1 MKRPDDAARFAVFG
15 QLFLVAQHLAR
26 RADAELE
33 REGVPLT
40 TSQWLLLA
48 IVSKREGG
56 PPTLTEA
63 AALYGTSRQNV
74 KQLARQLEA
83 RGFLELKTDPED
95 ARALRLH
102 CTRKVAAAFDRPAAV
117 ERQKRFI
124 TRLFEGLPD
133 SDVVTLERVLSRW
146 LSQLATAEEDP

>member
-1 MKRPDDAARFAVFG
+1 MKRPGDAARFEVFG

-26 RADAELE
+26 RADAELA
-33 REGVPLT
+33 REGIPLS

-48 IVSKREGG
+48 IVSKHDGG

-83 RGFLELKTDPED
+83 RGFLELKSDPND

-102 CTRKVAAAFDRPAAV
+102 CTRKVAAAFDRPAAA

-124 TRLFEGLPD
+124 SRLFEGLPEA
-133 SDVVTLERVLSRW
+133 DVVALERVLFRW
-146 LSQLATAEEDP
+146 LSQLATAAEDP

>member
-1 MKRPDDAARFAVFG
+1 MKRPDGAARFAVFG

-26 RADAELE
+26 RADLELS
-33 REGVPLT
+33 REGIALT

-48 IVSKREGG
+48 IVSKREDG

-74 KQLARQLEA
+74 KQLARQLEE
-83 RGFLELKTDPED
+83 RGFLELKSDPED

-102 CTRKVAAAFDRPAAV
+102 CTRKVSAAFDRPAAA

-124 TRLFEGLPD
+124 SRLFEGLPET
-133 SDVVTLERVLSRW
+133 DVVTLERVLSRW